1 MHSTLDYHH
10 ESTEFFIPLQSSW
23 KCINTFAPSLYL
35 STAPPYFSA
44 QNRMVQVKKGDIAIL
59 QCEVNGDVPIEV
71 KWLKAGKHEL
81 NPSTNY
87 RVSLK
92 QDSIP
97 DGVAAEAQI
106 SNVDSSDSGP
116 YFCQARNAY
125 GRDQQLIQLQV
136 QEPPSPPASLE
147 AVTVSSR
154 SVNLKWQPR
163 GTSTTTG
170 SSSDPNDVVRYI
182 VEYRELD
189 RQWDQMELNETPQF
203 TALIENLK
211 PATRYAFRVVAVGT
225 AGKSLPSQEL
235 IIKTDPQRPNGPP
248 LSLSARPMSSSE
260 VLVTWAPPLAE
271 TKNGEIL
278 GYNIGYK
285 SALSNSNSYNFTTFS
300 GNGEEGTGELLLAD
314 LSKFHR
320 YTITVQAFNQI
331 GPGPLAEPISVQT
344 LEDVPGQPPEDV
356 RCASLTSES
365 LQISW
370 QPPQSQFMN
379 GLLQGYKLFFEPVS
393 EHWAEEVETR
403 KTTSQ
408 TTVLNHLKKYTNYR

>member
-1 MHSTLDYHH
+1 MSIAFLRSSTRRSYFPP
-10 ESTEFFIPLQSSW
+10 SPCNARN
-23 KCINTFAPSLYL
+23 CINSLIIFPSDIPFA
-35 STAPPYFSA
+35 APPYFSA
-44 QNRMVQVKKGDIAIL
+44 QNRIVQVKKGDIAIL
-59 QCEVNGDVPIEV
+59 QCEVNGDVPIEI

-92 QDSIP
+92 QDAIP

-106 SNVDSSDSGP
+106 TNVDSTDSGP

-136 QEPPSPPASLE
+136 QEPPSPPSSLE

-163 GTSTTTG
+163 GTTT
-170 SSSDPNDVVRYI
+170 DVNEAVRYI
-182 VEYRELD
+182 VEYREFD
-189 RQWDQMELNETPQF
+189 RQWDSMELNETPQF

-211 PATRYAFRVVAVGT
+211 PATRYAFRVVAVGS
-225 AGKSLPSQEL
+225 AGKSMPSQEL

-260 VLVTWAPPLAE
+260 VLVTWSPPLAE

-285 SALSNSNSYNFTTFS
+285 SALSSSNSYNFTQFS
-300 GNGEEGTGELLLAD
+300 GNGEEGTGELLLTE

-344 LEDVPGQPPEDV
+344 LEDVPGQPPDDV

-370 QPPQSQFMN
+370 QPPPTQFMN

-393 EHWAEEVETR
+393 EHWSEEVETR